1 MLLLAGSVG
10 AAGYCYNAIDS
21 FVPNMT
27 SQSQKH
33 CFMHM
38 KREFYV
44 VFLRVFQRLIVFASV
59 GILKFMK
66 QFHPFPMVGKGYSNN
81 IFYFLRTKIQ

>member
-1 MLLLAGSVG
+1 MLLLCGSVG
-10 AAGYCYNAIDS
+10 VVRFYHDVSNMC
-21 FVPNMT
+21 VPNVT
-27 SQSQKH
+27 SQNQKY